1 MSELGDLPPNRIDDA
16 IARSAIGAAPGEGL
30 GRPRE
35 LRAASAAYNT
45 FFQASR
51 CVRVLGRFGMPAKL
65 CRPAR
70 VAFQAALGATG
81 AQ

>member
-1 MSELGDLPPNRIDDA
+1 MRRPVR
-16 IARSAIGAAPGEGL
+16 GL

-51 CVRVLGRFGMPAKL
+51 CVRVLGVSECLRNFAGRRASPS
-65 CRPAR
+65 RPH
-70 VAFQAALGATG
+70 
-81 AQ
+81 